1 MFSFTQ
7 LDPEYSLEGLMLK
20 LQYFGH
26 LMWRADS
33 WEKTLMLGK
42 TEDKRRREQQKM
54 RWLDSITDSMD
65 MNLSKL
71 QETVE
76 DGGAWCVAVHEVAKC
91 WTQLSDW
98 TTTILLGSIGKGGD
112 TFLQGPWMPCFCS
125 SKYETYKEWNTWCH
139 VKSRQRSNISLTCE
153 LWATGCICQL
163 SRT

>member
-1 MFSFTQ
+1 M
-7 LDPEYSLEGLMLK
+7 LRLK

-26 LMWRADS
+26 LMRGADS
-33 WEKTLMLGK
+33 LEKTLMLGK
-42 TEDKRRREQQKM
+42 IEDKRREQQKM

-76 DGGAWCVAVHEVAKC
+76 DRGAWCVAVHEVAKC

-98 TTTILLGSIGKGGD
+98 TTTILLGSIDKGGD